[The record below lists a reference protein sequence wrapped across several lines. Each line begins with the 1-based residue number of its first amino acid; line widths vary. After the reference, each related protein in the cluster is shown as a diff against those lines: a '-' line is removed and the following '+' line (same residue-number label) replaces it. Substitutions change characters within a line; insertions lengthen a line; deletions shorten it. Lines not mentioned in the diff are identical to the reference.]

1 MRRPNRPAPNE
12 EAAMLRRLLTLSAL
26 SLGLTLLGS
35 ASAFACGGLVAPG
48 HAEALQRA
56 TTLSAWH
63 GGFEHYVTGFQFIGS
78 ADRFGY
84 IIPLPGVPSKI
95 EKAGEW
101 TLERLLREINPVPEF
116 AALAAGA
123 RTSKDVQVLQR
134 VTVDALDIVV
144 VKGGG
149 RDVAAW
155 AGRNGFDLT
164 PDTPQVMQRYSS
176 AGAIFALAK
185 FDNKEAIKRGVSEG
199 QGTIIHFTIP
209 TKAPWIPL
217 QILALG
223 KNRTELVDADLF
235 ILTDDAPSLSLA
247 GGEAKLPGL
256 TVRSFGKAG
265 SPLLQDLRS
274 DRGMGWLPRSGMW
287 LTALTIHT
295 PAGFIR
301 GDLSIDG
308 GGPTAPSQPFVAPD
322 GATWSIWL
330 ASVVALVGVALV
342 WMLWRPAR
350 PPVSPA

>member
-1 MRRPNRPAPNE
+1 
-12 EAAMLRRLLTLSAL
+12 MLRRLLTLSAL
-26 SLGLTLLGS
+26 SLALVVLGP

-63 GGFEHYVTGFQFIGS
+63 GGLEHYVTGFQFIGT

-84 IIPLPGVPSKI
+84 IIPLPGVPTKI

-101 TLERLLREINPVPEF
+101 TLERLLREVNPQPEF
-116 AALAAGA
+116 LALAAGA
-123 RTSKDVQVLQR
+123 RVSKDVQVIQR

-164 PDTPQVMQRYSS
+164 ADTPQVMERYSS
-176 AGAIFALAK
+176 AGAVFALAK
-185 FDNKEAIKRGVSEG
+185 FDNKEAIRRGISEG

-223 KNRTELVDADLF
+223 KNRAELVDADLF
-235 ILTDDAPSLSLA
+235 ILTDDAPALSL
-247 GGEAKLPGL
+247 GGQNGLPGL
-256 TVRSFGKAG
+256 TVRSFGQAG
-265 SPLLQDLRS
+265 SSLLGDLRS

-287 LTALTIHT
+287 LTALSIHT
-295 PAGFIR
+295 AAGNIR
-301 GDLSIDG
+301 ADLSIDG
-308 GGPTAPSQPFVAPD
+308 GGPIPPSRPR
-322 GATWSIWL
+322 
-330 ASVVALVGVALV
+330 SVVAPSDGAAWSMWVASLIALAGVILV
-342 WMLWRPAR
+342 WMLWRPVR
-350 PPVSPA
+350 QPVSPA

>member
-1 MRRPNRPAPNE
+1 
-12 EAAMLRRLLTLSAL
+12 MLRRLLSLSAL
-26 SLGLTLLGS
+26 SLTLVLLGP

-63 GGFEHYVTGFQFIGS
+63 KGYEHYITGFQFIGS

-95 EKAGEW
+95 EKAGDW
-101 TLERLLREINPVPEF
+101 TLERLLREINPVERF
-116 AALAAGA
+116 AALAADA
-123 RTSKDVQVLQR
+123 PKAASVQVIQR
-134 VTVDALDIVV
+134 VTVDALDIIV

-185 FDNKEAIKRGVSEG
+185 FDNKAAIKRGLSEG
-199 QGTIIHFTIP
+199 QGTVIHFTIP
-209 TKAPWIPL
+209 AKAPWIPL

-223 KNRTELVDADLF
+223 KNSLELVDADLF
-235 ILTDDAPSLSLA
+235 ILTDHAPSLSL
-247 GGEAKLPGL
+247 GDGDLPGL
-256 TVRSFGKAG
+256 TVRSFGKADR
-265 SPLLQDLRS
+265 SLLRDLGS

-287 LTALTIHT
+287 FTALTIHT
-295 PAGFIR
+295 TAGNIR
-301 GDLSIDG
+301 SDLSIDG
-308 GGPTAPSQPFVAPD
+308 GGPTAPARLQPVVAPSRG
-322 GATWSIWL
+322 GATWSIWA
-330 ASVVALVGVALV
+330 ASMVALAGAALV
-342 WMLWRPAR
+342 WLLWRPAR
-350 PPVSPA
+350 PRVSPA

>member
-1 MRRPNRPAPNE
+1 
-12 EAAMLRRLLTLSAL
+12 MLRRLLSLSVFSLAL
-26 SLGLTLLGS
+26 VLFVP

-63 GGFEHYVTGFQFIGS
+63 DGYEHYVTGFQFIGS

-95 EKAGEW
+95 ERAGEW
-101 TLERLLREINPVPEF
+101 TLERLLREINPVERF
-116 AALAAGA
+116 AALAGDVPKA
-123 RTSKDVQVLQR
+123 TDVQVIQR

-164 PDTPQVMQRYSS
+164 PDTPRVMQRYSS

-185 FDNKEAIKRGVSEG
+185 FDNKEAIKRGLSEG
-199 QGTIIHFTIP
+199 QGTVIHFTIP

-223 KNRTELVDADLF
+223 KNQLELVDADLF
-235 ILTDDAPSLSLA
+235 ILTDDAPSLSL
-247 GGEAKLPGL
+247 GDGDLPGL
-256 TVRSFGKAG
+256 TVRSFGKADR
-265 SPLLQDLRS
+265 SLLRDLGS

-287 LTALTIHT
+287 FTALSIHT
-295 PAGFIR
+295 TAGNIR
-301 GDLSIDG
+301 SDLSIDG
-308 GGPTAPSQPFVAPD
+308 GGPTAPSRPVVAPD
-322 GATWSIWL
+322 GPGARWSIWV
-330 ASVVALVGVALV
+330 ASMVALVGAALV
-342 WMLWRPAR
+342 WLLWRPAR
-350 PPVSPA
+350 PPFSPA

>member
-1 MRRPNRPAPNE
+1 
-12 EAAMLRRLLTLSAL
+12 
-26 SLGLTLLGS
+26 
-35 ASAFACGGLVAPG
+35 LVAPG

-63 GGFEHYVTGFQFIGS
+63 AGFEHYVTGFQFVGS

-95 EKAGEW
+95 QKAGEW
-101 TLERLLREINPVPEF
+101 TLERLLREVNPQPEF
-116 AALAAGA
+116 LALAAGA
-123 RTSKDVQVLQR
+123 TRAKDVTVLRR

-164 PDTPQVMQRYSS
+164 PDTPQLMERYSS

-185 FDNKEAIKRGVSEG
+185 FDNKEAIKRGISEG

-223 KNRTELVDADLF
+223 KNQAELVDADLF
-235 ILTDDAPSLSLA
+235 ILTDQEPSLTPALWDMPGMTLKAYAPADRSL
-247 GGEAKLPGL
+247 L
-256 TVRSFGKAG
+256 R
-265 SPLLQDLRS
+265 DLRS
-274 DRGMGWLPRSGMW
+274 DQGMKWLPARGMW
-287 LTALTIHT
+287 LTAISLHT
-295 PAGFIR
+295 PATNVTY
-301 GDLSIDG
+301 DLSIDG
-308 GGPTAPSQPFVAPD
+308 GGPPGVLARAASDSSWTWPLVAAISLATV
-322 GATWSIWL
+322 GA
-330 ASVVALVGVALV
+330 AFA
-342 WMLWRPAR
+342 LWRPAH
-350 PPVSPA
+350 PPLGAA

>member
-1 MRRPNRPAPNE
+1 
-12 EAAMLRRLLTLSAL
+12 MLRRLLSLSVL
-26 SLGLTLLGS
+26 SLALALLGP

-63 GGFEHYVTGFQFIGS
+63 GGFEHYITGFQFIGS

-84 IIPLPGVPSKI
+84 IIPLPGVPTKI

-101 TLERLLREINPVPEF
+101 TLERLLREINPVEDF
-116 AALAAGA
+116 AAVAAAAPQA
-123 RTSKDVQVLQR
+123 RSVQVIKR

-164 PDTPQVMQRYSS
+164 PDTPQVMQGYSS

-185 FDNKEAIKRGVSEG
+185 FDNKEAVKRGLSEG

-217 QILALG
+217 RILALG
-223 KNRTELVDADLF
+223 KNQAELVDADLF
-235 ILTDDAPSLSLA
+235 VLTDDVPSLSLGA
-247 GGEAKLPGL
+247 DELPGL

-265 SPLLQDLRS
+265 TSLLQDLRS
-274 DRGMGWLPRSGMW
+274 DRGMRWLPRSGMW
-287 LTALTIHT
+287 FTALSIHT
-295 PAGFIR
+295 PAGNIR
-301 GDLSIDG
+301 SDLSIDG
-308 GGPTAPSQPFVAPD
+308 GGPTAPSQPVVVPND
-322 GATWSIWL
+322 GGTMWSIWM
-330 ASVVALVGVALV
+330 ASMVALAGVALV
-342 WMLWRPAR
+342 WLLWRPVR